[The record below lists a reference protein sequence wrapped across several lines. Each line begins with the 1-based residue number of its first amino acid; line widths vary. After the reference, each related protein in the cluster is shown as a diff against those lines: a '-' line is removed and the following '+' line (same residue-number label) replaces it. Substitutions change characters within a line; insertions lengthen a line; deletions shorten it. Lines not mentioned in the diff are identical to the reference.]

1 MADTTTYEDETS
13 REAAADRLRAI
24 AAELESGPTAD
35 IQVGNKLLALSP
47 GEPLEYAIEVEERSP
62 MLGGER
68 EAVTVTLGW
77 EEATREEQDADR
89 SQGQGHDH
97 GRDQDVGHE
106 PTQNDRS
113 GESETQ
119 SEQDDSL
126 L

>member
-77 EEATREEQDADR
+77 EEATPQEEQDADR
-89 SQGQGHDH
+89 SQDQSHDH
-97 GRDQDVGHE
+97 GRDQDMGQE
-106 PTQNDRS
+106 PAHRS

>member
-1 MADTTTYEDETS
+1 MGDTTTYEDEMS

-24 AAELESGPTAD
+24 AAELEDDGAAD
-35 IQVGNKLLALSP
+35 IQVGNKRLALSP
-47 GEPLEYAIEVEERSP
+47 GDPIEYAIEVEERSP

-68 EAVTVTLGW
+68 EEITVTLGW
-77 EEATREEQDADR
+77 KEATPQEEQNSDR
-89 SQGQGHDH
+89 S
-97 GRDQDVGHE
+97 RDQDPDTGQE
-106 PTQNDRS
+106 RAQNDRS